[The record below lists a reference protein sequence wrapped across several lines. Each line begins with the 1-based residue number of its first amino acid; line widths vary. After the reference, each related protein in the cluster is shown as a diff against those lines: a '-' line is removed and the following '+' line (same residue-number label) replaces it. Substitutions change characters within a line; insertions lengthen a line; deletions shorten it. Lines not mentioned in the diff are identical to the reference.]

1 MNTPWRIFGFAVV
14 VLSTLKCVAQSPAI
28 PHILNQPVDVSQDFA
43 DFGNTYFFADKLV
56 EFDPQTG
63 EGKLNWKR
71 NRLST
76 SYAFNKLDPRAATA
90 PANIFPANEYEADPT
105 LPISIEFV
113 SPRTIRI
120 RMVTRANVRKQEESL
135 MLVKPPAHDASWK
148 SKAVKGGYEYSSD
161 FGRVTIQTNP

>member
-1 MNTPWRIFGFAVV
+1 MSTPWRILGFAVV
-14 VLSTLKCVAQSPAI
+14 VLCALQCPAQSPAI
-28 PHILNQPVDVSQDFA
+28 PRMLNQPIDVSVDFA
-43 DFGNTYFFADKLV
+43 DFGNTYFVAGKLA

-76 SYAFNKLDPRAATA
+76 NYAFNNMSPRAATA

-105 LPISIEFV
+105 LPFSIEFA

-120 RMVTRANVRKQEESL
+120 RMQTGANAPRQEES
-135 MLVKPPAHDASWK
+135 
-148 SKAVKGGYEYSSD
+148 
-161 FGRVTIQTNP
+161 

>member
-1 MNTPWRIFGFAVV
+1 MNTPWRIFGFAVA
-14 VLSTLKCVAQSPAI
+14 VLWAIQCVAQSPAI
-28 PHILNQPVDVSQDFA
+28 PHILNQPIDVSVDFA
-43 DFGNTYFFADKLV
+43 DFGNTYFFAGKLA

-76 SYAFNKLDPRAATA
+76 NYAFNNMSPRAATA

-105 LPISIEFV
+105 LSFSIEFV

-120 RMVTRANVRKQEESL
+120 RMQSRANARKQEESL
-135 MLVKPPAHDASWK
+135 LLGKQPS
-148 SKAVKGGYEYSSD
+148 
-161 FGRVTIQTNP
+161 